1 MIMCRAA
8 GIAQGAVTVSVAA
21 GNGRRIGTG
30 VATPG
35 V

>member
-1 MIMCRAA
+1 MMLCRMA
-8 GIAQGAVTVSVAA
+8 GIAQDAVTVSVAA

-30 VATPG
+30 VATRG